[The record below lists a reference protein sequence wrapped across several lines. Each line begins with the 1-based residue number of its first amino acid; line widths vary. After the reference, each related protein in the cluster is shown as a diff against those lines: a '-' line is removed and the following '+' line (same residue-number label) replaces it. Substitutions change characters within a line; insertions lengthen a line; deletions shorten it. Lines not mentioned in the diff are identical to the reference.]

1 MKTLLHTL
9 ALSLALV
16 SSNAHAH
23 GDAKPQHGG
32 ILQVVNDL
40 QFELVPPPKPGDA
53 ASLYVSDHG
62 KPMDASKLSG
72 KLTVL
77 QGTQTS
83 EAPPNL
89 PGLSDWKLRGSASP
103 QGQGGG
109 HRDGAARTGYLGD
122 GALQREVT
130 PRRSAAITTRSGA
143 AAARA
148 QARHQSQAS
157 QSQQPGSGTDWPGL
171 SRSSSEVLMVRLEPE
186 VWRSAKKKSR
196 HSCPNRGRRRR

>member
-9 ALSLALV
+9 ALSLAALA

-40 QFELVPPPKPGDA
+40 QFELVLLPKPGDA

-83 EAPPNL
+83 EAPL
-89 PGLSDWKLRGSASP
+89 LAGAQLRKLRAQP
-103 QGQGGG
+103 RPKGQ
-109 HRDGAARTGYLGD
+109 AW
-122 GALQREVT
+122 
-130 PRRSAAITTRSGA
+130 
-143 AAARA
+143 
-148 QARHQSQAS
+148 
-157 QSQQPGSGTDWPGL
+157 WPL
-171 SRSSSEVLMVRLEPE
+171 
-186 VWRSAKKKSR
+186 
-196 HSCPNRGRRRR
+196 

>member
-9 ALSLALV
+9 ALSLALA

-53 ASLYVSDHG
+53 AALYVSDHG

-77 QGTQTS
+77 QGMQTS
-83 EAPPNL
+83 EAPLKPAGAQRL
-89 PGLSDWKLRGSASP
+89 EAAGLSLAP
-103 QGQGGG
+103 Q
-109 HRDGAARTGYLGD
+109 AKVVATVTGLPAPG
-122 GALQREVT
+122 
-130 PRRSAAITTRSGA
+130 TTA
-143 AAARA
+143 
-148 QARHQSQAS
+148 
-157 QSQQPGSGTDWPGL
+157 T
-171 SRSSSEVLMVRLEPE
+171 VRFS
-186 VWRSAKKKSR
+186 VK
-196 HSCPNRGRRRR
+196 